1 MTVPRRVRAAA
12 GSLRLATTLRDET
25 RHDGIPAPRSRAS
38 ADLSGHQPGNVLAVP
53 AGAMS
58 EVRLVGV
65 SKQYEGPRADKPALR
80 QLDLTIPGG
89 EMVVLVG
96 PSGCGKSTTL
106 RIVAGLE
113 EPTTGRVLIDG
124 RDVTDVPP
132 AQRDIAMVFQS
143 YALYP
148 HMTVFE
154 NLAFALRIRK
164 LPEAEIRRR
173 VEEVARGL
181 AIDAYLQRRPRALSG
196 GQRQRVAIGRAV
208 VRSPKVFLFDEPLS
222 NLDAKLR
229 SDMRREIARIVGD
242 PATASRTTSMY
253 VTHDQV
259 EAMTLADRI
268 VVLKDG
274 SIQQVGT
281 PLDIYDAPANRF
293 VAGFF
298 GTPTMNFLAAEVARD
313 GGGTTVRGRGF
324 ELAMAAAGQP
334 PAAAGD
340 ITVGIRPER
349 VTLEA
354 RPTAAPLPARVG
366 MREVLGAEVVLHLDS
381 PAGELTVRTDARAP
395 ARPGDALTVWLD
407 PGAVHLFDARSEL
420 RL

>member
-1 MTVPRRVRAAA
+1 
-12 GSLRLATTLRDET
+12 
-25 RHDGIPAPRSRAS
+25 
-38 ADLSGHQPGNVLAVP
+38 
-53 AGAMS
+53 MS
-58 EVRLVGV
+58 EVRLVGI
-65 SKQYEGPRADKPALR
+65 SKRYEGPHATRAALAE
-80 QLDLTIPGG
+80 LDLTIHAG

-113 EPTTGRVLIDG
+113 EATTGSVFVDG
-124 RDVTDVPP
+124 RDVTHVPP

-154 NLAFALRIRK
+154 NLAFALRIRTLGEREIHDK
-164 LPEAEIRRR
+164 VEA
-173 VEEVARGL
+173 VARSLG
-181 AIDAYLQRRPRALSG
+181 IHEYLERRPKALSG

-208 VRSPKVFLFDEPLS
+208 VRDPKVFLFDEPLS

-229 SDMRREIARIVGD
+229 GDMRREIARIHRD
-242 PATASRTTSMY
+242 SRTTSLY

-274 SIQQVGT
+274 TIQQEGT
-281 PLDIYDAPANRF
+281 PMEIYDAPANRV

-298 GTPTMNFLAAEVARD
+298 GTPAMNFLRAEVAENGRLL
-313 GGGTTVRGRGF
+313 RGQGF
-324 ELAMAAAGQP
+324 ELPATGSPYRDGDTSAGK
-334 PAAAGD
+334 D
-340 ITVGIRPER
+340 VIVGIRPEA
-349 VTLEA
+349 VGL
-354 RPTAAPLPARVG
+354 APVGIAVPAEVSL
-366 MREVLGAEVVLHLDS
+366 REVLGAEVVLHVAS
-381 PAGELTVRTDARAP
+381 AAGELTVRADAKQD
-395 ARPGDALTVWLD
+395 ARPGDRVTVYLD
-407 PGAVHLFDARSEL
+407 PGALHLFDARSEQ

>member
-1 MTVPRRVRAAA
+1 
-12 GSLRLATTLRDET
+12 
-25 RHDGIPAPRSRAS
+25 
-38 ADLSGHQPGNVLAVP
+38 
-53 AGAMS
+53 MS
-58 EVRLVGV
+58 EVRLVGI
-65 SKQYEGPRADKPALR
+65 SKRYDGPHAARPALAE
-80 QLDLTIPGG
+80 LDLTIHAG

-113 EPTTGRVLIDG
+113 EATTGQVFVDG
-124 RDVTDVPP
+124 RDVTHVPP

-164 LPEAEIRRR
+164 LGEREIRDK
-173 VEEVARGL
+173 VLAVARSLG
-181 AIDAYLQRRPRALSG
+181 IHEYLERRPKALSG

-208 VRSPKVFLFDEPLS
+208 VRDPKVFLFDEPLS

-229 SDMRREIARIVGD
+229 GDMRREIARIHRD
-242 PATASRTTSMY
+242 SRTTSLY

-274 SIQQVGT
+274 AIQQEGT
-281 PLDIYDAPANRF
+281 PMEIYDAPANRF

-298 GTPTMNFLAAEVARD
+298 GTPAMNFLNAEVALSDNGR
-313 GGGTTVRGRGF
+313 VLRGQGF
-324 ELAMAAAGQP
+324 EL
-334 PAAAGD
+334 PATGSPYRDGD
-340 ITVGIRPER
+340 ASASKDVIVGIRPEA
-349 VTLEA
+349 VGLDPGGIA
-354 RPTAAPLPARVG
+354 VPAEVSL
-366 MREVLGAEVVLHLDS
+366 REVLGAEVVLHVAS
-381 PAGELTVRTDARAP
+381 AAGELTVRADAKQV
-395 ARPGDALTVWLD
+395 ARPGDHVTVYLD
-407 PGAVHLFDARSEL
+407 PHALHLFDARSEL

>member
-1 MTVPRRVRAAA
+1 
-12 GSLRLATTLRDET
+12 
-25 RHDGIPAPRSRAS
+25 
-38 ADLSGHQPGNVLAVP
+38 
-53 AGAMS
+53 MS
-58 EVRLVGV
+58 EVRLVGI
-65 SKQYEGPRADKPALR
+65 SKQYEGTRGERAAL
-80 QLDLTIPGG
+80 QHLDLTIPAG
-89 EMVVLVG
+89 EMVVLIG

-113 EPTTGRVLIDG
+113 EPTTGRVHVAG

-173 VEEVARGL
+173 VELVATNLG
-181 AIDAYLQRRPRALSG
+181 IESYLSRRPKALSG

-229 SDMRREIARIVGD
+229 SDMRREIARIVG
-242 PATASRTTSMY
+242 AGETRTTSMY

-274 SIQQVGT
+274 TLQQIGT
-281 PLDIYDAPANRF
+281 PAEIYDAPANRF

-298 GTPTMNFLAAEVARD
+298 GTPTMNFLPAQVARD
-313 GGGTTVRGRGF
+313 AGRTTIRGRGF
-324 ELAMAAAGQP
+324 ELAVGAGRD
-334 PAAAGD
+334 GD
-340 ITVGIRPER
+340 DVGGEVTIGIRPER
-349 VTLEA
+349 VGLEE
-354 RPTAAPLPARVG
+354 RPAAVPLPAKVG

-381 PAGELTVRTDARAP
+381 PAGEITVRTDARAA

-407 PGAVHLFDARSEL
+407 PGAVHLFDARSEI